1 MVNSIITLKLVN
13 ISFKDTGNKKMHDFL
28 IGQFLHKD
36 KIDIPTVFQTNVEK
50 IIYYE
55 SKHVTNKIRL
65 Q

>member
-1 MVNSIITLKLVN
+1 MLVNSIITLKLVN
-13 ISFKDTGNKKMHDFL
+13 ISFKDTGNTKMHDFL

-55 SKHVTNKIRL
+55 KQACYK
-65 Q
+65 